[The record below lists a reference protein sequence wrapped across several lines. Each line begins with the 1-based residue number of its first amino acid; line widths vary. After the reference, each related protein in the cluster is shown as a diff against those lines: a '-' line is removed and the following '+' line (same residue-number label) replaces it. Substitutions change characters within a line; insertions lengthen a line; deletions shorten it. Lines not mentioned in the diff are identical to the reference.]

1 MENLDSSFPFQHV
14 PKDEIIKTNKMLN
27 LKKEVYSTDIPIKL
41 IKIFSGFFSDYICIN
56 LDKCIRDE
64 ENVEDFKTEEVR
76 PQYKR
81 DGRKEKSNYRP
92 VSIL

>member
-41 IKIFSGFFSDYICIN
+41 IN

-76 PQYKR
+76 PLYKR